1 MKAKQK
7 VHRSAEFFLAVAS
20 VFLCLSLASCKS
32 MIFNKLGDMLSG
44 AKKDGVPIQ
53 AKGDSPNPMDAFMGE
68 KDPTIIQE
76 SLPLIVKM
84 YEILAMENPSH
95 QGIQIM
101 AGQLNVMYGNLC
113 VQTPADRMTVDKLSE
128 QVDEYARAKYHYLKG
143 RKYILDVFDARWP
156 GFSEEFLSSDSD
168 VAKSAAQKISKDDVN
183 AAYWAAGAT
192 LLSWSLDP
200 LDVDAL
206 SSIAGPVA
214 LLERAAELD
223 PDYSDGAIWDALS
236 IFYASAP
243 IDFGG
248 DYDRAVYCHEQAMRV
263 SEGKSPGIYVT
274 YAESFCRP
282 AGDRDGFVEALEAAL
297 AIDPDAD
304 ESSRLMCVISQQKA
318 RYLLEHVD
326 DYFVIW

>member
-1 MKAKQK
+1 MAKLRK
-7 VHRSAEFFLAVAS
+7 YRHGTEILFALALS
-20 VFLCLSLASCKS
+20 FSCLSLTSCKS

-53 AKGDSPNPMDAFMGE
+53 AKDDSANPMDAFMGE
-68 KDPTIIQE
+68 KDVKIIQE
-76 SLPLIVKM
+76 TLPLIVKM
-84 YEILAMENPSH
+84 YEILAMESPSH

-113 VQTPADRMTVDKLSE
+113 VQTPADKMPVDKLFE
-128 QVDEYARAKYHYLKG
+128 QVDEYSRAKLHYLKG
-143 RKYILDVFDARWP
+143 RKYILDVFETRWP
-156 GFSEEFLSSDSD
+156 GFTEGFLSADPD
-168 VAKSAAQKISKDDVN
+168 EAKAAAQKISKDDVN
-183 AAYWAAGAT
+183 AAYWAAGAS

-214 LLERAAELD
+214 LLEKAAELD
-223 PDYSDGAIWDALS
+223 PDYSGGAIWDALS

-248 DYDRAVYCHEQAMRV
+248 DQDRAVYCYEQAMRA
-263 SEGKSPGIYVT
+263 SGGKSPGIYVT
-274 YAESFCRP
+274 YADTFCRQ
-282 AGDRDGFVEALEAAL
+282 AGDRDGFVKALEQAL

-304 ESSRLMCVISQQKA
+304 ESSRLMCVIAQQKA
-318 RYLLEHVD
+318 RYLLDHVD